1 MIDSAM
7 VCLISSLQMR
17 ELLSR
22 GDLSCT
28 MYLSVK
34 IYFKMYNQRKATPN
48 RLMKLDLREAYDIVA
63 WDFIEEI
70 MTKLGVS

>member
-1 MIDSAM
+1 
-7 VCLISSLQMR
+7 
-17 ELLSR
+17 
-22 GDLSCT
+22 

>member
-1 MIDSAM
+1 
-7 VCLISSLQMR
+7 
-17 ELLSR
+17 
-22 GDLSCT
+22 

-48 RLMKLDLREAYDIVA
+48 HLMKLDLREAYDIVE